1 MKKLFLALLALPL
14 LASFTACSDDDDN
27 MPDVNLNL
35 TYGNATVVDDEVY
48 VVKPD
53 TFRID
58 RVEVTAVNPD
68 KKATNGPVS
77 YFMNAVP
84 LGTNPMPP
92 YGMKLYTGDMEV
104 GTYIIQLLM
113 PIYEEGCELS
123 TAMTQVKVNVVADP
137 ADIPSAAVPSTSQE
151 MDYAFK

>member
-1 MKKLFLALLALPL
+1 MKKLFLAFLALPL

-35 TYGNATVVDDEVY
+35 TYGNAQVVDDEVY

-77 YFMNAVP
+77 YFINAVP
-84 LGTNPMPP
+84 LGTNPVAPF
-92 YGMKLYTGDMEV
+92 GMVLPTTDMKV
-104 GTYIIQLLM
+104 GSYVIQMVM
-113 PIYEEGCELS
+113 PIYEEGSELS
-123 TAMTQVKVNVVADP
+123 TAVAQVKLNVVADS
-137 ADIPSAAVPSTSQE
+137 AEIPSAAVPSISQYL
-151 MDYAFK
+151 DYTFK